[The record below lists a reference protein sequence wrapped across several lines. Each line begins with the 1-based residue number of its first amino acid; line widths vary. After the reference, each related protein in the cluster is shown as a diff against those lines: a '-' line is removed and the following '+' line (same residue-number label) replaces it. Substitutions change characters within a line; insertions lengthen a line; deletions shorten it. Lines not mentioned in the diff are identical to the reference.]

1 MATHVGSPRLRPV
14 MALLRRALVALGL
27 AALVAAVL
35 RLRGSGGTPPQDGG
49 WRELS
54 GPDLQ

>member
-1 MATHVGSPRLRPV
+1 

-27 AALVAAVL
+27 AGIIAAVL
-35 RLRGSGGTPPQDGG
+35 RVRGSGGTPPQQGG

-54 GPDLQ
+54 GPDLE

>member
-1 MATHVGSPRLRPV
+1 MAVI
-14 MALLRRALVALGL
+14 RRALVALGL
-27 AALVAAVL
+27 AGLIAALL
-35 RLRGSGGTPPQDGG
+35 RLRGTGGTPPQQGG